1 MIEILPALQYAE
13 KQITID
19 RDSIVE
25 CNQYPDGSMDDD
37 DRVLVDELNDLLLRS
52 IRAAIAKATTH
63 NQPITNP

>member
-1 MIEILPALQYAE
+1 MIEILAALQYAE

-37 DRVLVDELNDLLLRS
+37 DRVMVDGLNDVLSS
-52 IRAAIAKATTH
+52 IRAAIAKATGGAA
-63 NQPITNP
+63 

>member
-1 MIEILPALQYAE
+1 MIEILTALQYAE

-37 DRVLVDELNDLLLRS
+37 HRVMVDGLNDVLSS
-52 IRAAIAKATTH
+52 IRAAIAKVEGGAA
-63 NQPITNP
+63 